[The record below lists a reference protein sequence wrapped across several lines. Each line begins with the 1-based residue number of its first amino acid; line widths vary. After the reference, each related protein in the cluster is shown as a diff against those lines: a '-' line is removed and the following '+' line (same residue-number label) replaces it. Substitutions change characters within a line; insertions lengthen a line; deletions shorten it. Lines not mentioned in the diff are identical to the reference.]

1 MKLLA
6 GDIGGTKTFLILAH
20 TSGQVI
26 ERLHEARYPSASHK
40 DLAPMVADFLATAPG
55 GPHNVSAACFAL
67 AGPIQESGGHQQAR
81 LTNLPW
87 QLDSERLG
95 RILDIPRVGLINDF
109 TGIGHGLA
117 VLPPSALAT
126 LQAGNPNTSAPR
138 LVIGAGTGLGVC
150 TLCSSPEGAPVLL
163 PAEAGHANFSPAD
176 TRQLRLAQYIL
187 DREGRCT
194 REHVCSGNGL
204 KRIYAFVCNEANIPE
219 GAVTA
224 TPDPAA
230 AIAEA
235 ALTGSDPVAMEA
247 LTLFVTIYAGQAA
260 DLALAVLPFG
270 GVYLAGGIAPKI
282 LTRLQQPDVLHAFT
296 NRPPMQGLLSSMPLY
311 VILDEHAGLTG
322 ALEYARQL
330 ATKDTTS

>member
-20 TSGQVI
+20 TDKHQI
-26 ERLHEARYPSASHK
+26 ERIHEARYPSSGHQ
-40 DLAPMVADFLATAPG
+40 DLAAMVVDFLATAPG
-55 GPHNVSAACFAL
+55 GPHHVSAACFAL
-67 AGPIQESGGHQQAR
+67 AGPVQDSGGHQQAR

-87 QLDSERLG
+87 QLDNERLG
-95 RILDIPRVGLINDF
+95 RTLGIPIVGLINDF
-109 TGIGHGLA
+109 AGIGHGLPA
-117 VLPPSALAT
+117 LPPGALAT
-126 LQAGNPNTSAPR
+126 LQPGNPSATAPR

-150 TLCSSPEGAPVLL
+150 TLCPTPDGKPILL

-176 TRQLRLAQYIL
+176 SRQLRLAQFIT

-194 REHVCSGNGL
+194 REHLCSGNGL
-204 KRIYAFVCNEANIPE
+204 KRIYTFVCDEANKPA
-219 GAVTA
+219 GGLMAA
-224 TPDPAA
+224 SDPAA

-235 ALTGSDPVAMEA
+235 ALNGNDPMAMEA
-247 LTLFVTIYAGQAA
+247 LSLFVNIYAGQAA

-282 LTRLQQPDVLHAFT
+282 LSRLRQPDVLQAFT
-296 NRPPMQGLLSSMPLY
+296 HRPPMQGLLSSMPLH
-311 VILDEHAGLTG
+311 VILDEHAGLIG

-330 ATKDTTS
+330 ATDHTI